1 MNKNFRMVSIGI
13 GTGATPFLAMAM
25 ALFTLSKTPE
35 EGWLPLGCGLVF
47 LLAALAF
54 WGMGRKTHLR
64 TYPVDRFDL

>member
-1 MNKNFRMVSIGI
+1 MNKNFRMVSIGLGI
-13 GTGATPFLAMAM
+13 GATPFLAMAM

-35 EGWLPLGCGLVF
+35 ESWLPLGCGLIF

-64 TYPVDRFDL
+64 RHPVDRFDL